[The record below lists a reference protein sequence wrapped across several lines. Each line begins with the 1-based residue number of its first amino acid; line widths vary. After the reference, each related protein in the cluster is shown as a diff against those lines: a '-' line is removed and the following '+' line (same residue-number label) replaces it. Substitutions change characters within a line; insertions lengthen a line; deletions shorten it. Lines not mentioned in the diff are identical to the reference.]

1 MSQTVSGTDTKW
13 IPKWSSD
20 GDERG
25 FRIEYSLIELDGR
38 QPWIVCIPSLDL
50 APDSRSFFMREKLT
64 LELRCGPIN
73 KRARMDLDGDGY
85 CWMVRS
91 VKRPTKG
98 PTLAYILACG
108 KAALKSNGFQGSKKC
123 SFVGFYQAMDIH

>member
-1 MSQTVSGTDTKW
+1 
-13 IPKWSSD
+13 
-20 GDERG
+20 
-25 FRIEYSLIELDGR
+25 
-38 QPWIVCIPSLDL
+38 
-50 APDSRSFFMREKLT
+50 MREKLT

-85 CWMVRS
+85 CWMGGS

-123 SFVGFYQAMDIH
+123 SFFGFYKAMALRVFLWANPRQNWASNPIAPVNRAWENVYLSAF

>member
-1 MSQTVSGTDTKW
+1 MSQTVSGTCTKW

-38 QPWIVCIPSLDL
+38 QPWMDIMYPIPSLDL

-64 LELRCGPIN
+64 L
-73 KRARMDLDGDGY
+73 DG
-85 CWMVRS
+85 
-91 VKRPTKG
+91 
-98 PTLAYILACG
+98 
-108 KAALKSNGFQGSKKC
+108 AALRPDK
-123 SFVGFYQAMDIH
+123 